1 MLTNLAMNFVR
12 SHGAAKNLEGI
23 DVCGAG
29 RLIRACSVIFNSRLE
44 MIDTD

>member
-12 SHGAAKNLEGI
+12 SHGAAKNLDGI

-29 RLIRACSVIFNSRLE
+29 RLIRTCSVIFNLKLE
-44 MIDTD
+44 MIDTN